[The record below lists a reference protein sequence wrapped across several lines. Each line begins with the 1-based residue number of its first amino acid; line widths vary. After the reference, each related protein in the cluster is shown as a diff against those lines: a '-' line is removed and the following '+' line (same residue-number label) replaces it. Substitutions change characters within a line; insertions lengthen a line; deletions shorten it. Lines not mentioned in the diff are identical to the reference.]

1 MRLVASKLGPILF
14 LVIASQAVQGQQTS
28 PPRPLY
34 SPDPEYSE
42 QARIQQLEG
51 TCLLRATVG
60 SDGAVYDVEVEH
72 RLEGG
77 QDEKSVEALRRWR
90 FEPARKDGR
99 PVAAEVH
106 VEMTFRIH
114 FTAEEQ
120 EEFQA
125 KLRASPEVPS
135 STTIEPCPVRI
146 HDAVPLD
153 SRVALAELTFDG
165 SLQLPLEDQNQI
177 AASIKERVFTG
188 SPEFVTDGVLELVR
202 EGWQDRGYFQSPG
215 QWRTEATDHRPD
227 N

>member
-1 MRLVASKLGPILF
+1 MRLVATKLGPILL
-14 LVIASQAVQGQQTS
+14 LVIASQAGQGQQTS

-34 SPDPEYSE
+34 SPDPEYPE

-77 QDEKSVEALRRWR
+77 LDEKSVEALRRWR

-99 PVAAEVH
+99 PVASEVP

-114 FTAEEQ
+114 LGEEEQ
-120 EEFQA
+120 EESRA
-125 KLRASPEVPS
+125 SLRDALPPSPEVPIF
-135 STTIEPCPVRI
+135 TTIEPCPVRI

-165 SLQLPLEDQNQI
+165 S
-177 AASIKERVFTG
+177 
-188 SPEFVTDGVLELVR
+188 
-202 EGWQDRGYFQSPG
+202 
-215 QWRTEATDHRPD
+215 
-227 N
+227 

>member
-1 MRLVASKLGPILF
+1 MRLVASRLGPLLF

-51 TCLLRATVG
+51 TCPLRATVG
-60 SDGAVYDVEVEH
+60 GDGAVYDVEVEH
-72 RLEGG
+72 RLGG
-77 QDEKSVEALRRWR
+77 GLDEKAVEALRRWR

-114 FTAEEQ
+114 FSAEEQ
-120 EEFQA
+120 EELRA
-125 KLRASPEVPS
+125 KLRDALPPSPEVPI

-146 HDAVPLD
+146 HDALSLD

-165 SLQLPLEDQNQI
+165 SLQLPLEDQNQM
-177 AASIKERVFTG
+177 AASIKE
-188 SPEFVTDGVLELVR
+188 
-202 EGWQDRGYFQSPG
+202 
-215 QWRTEATDHRPD
+215 
-227 N
+227 